1 MLFALISIYVIPTQL
16 TDSSGCE
23 CVGFDGRFN
32 AKVIVGKRSANRFQG
47 TSLVFRSSAAKN
59 TC

>member
-1 MLFALISIYVIPTQL
+1 MLFALICIYVIPTQL

-32 AKVIVGKRSANRFQG
+32 AKVIVGKRSAN
-47 TSLVFRSSAAKN
+47 
-59 TC
+59 